1 MELGSGK
8 GGKMKGCFVSI
19 LVFLGILGAPFIGSG
34 LESQDVIEQKPTGQI
49 NWTKGTVSAKGKALL
64 DENETD
70 KSLALQAAVTAAG
83 QDARKNLV
91 QLIKEIRI
99 DSNIKA
105 GDILVASE
113 TIKSKLNEILD
124 ALKPIVPISH
134 LPDGSVEIKLQMPL
148 KGAFAQL
155 ILPAGIKQIKPI
167 KQVNSA
173 KSNTSDKSKATASA
187 PIRSKPILHTGMI
200 VDAKGLSEV
209 KPAIVPKIVDESGQE
224 IYGPAFVSRE
234 YALQA
239 GMSGYTHTLE
249 SAKADPRIKDNPLIV
264 KGLKTKNLERSVIVV
279 SNSDAAKL
287 RQASEHLSF
296 LRKCSVIIVLD

>member
-1 MELGSGK
+1 
-8 GGKMKGCFVSI
+8 MKGCFVFI
-19 LVFLGILGAPFIGSG
+19 LVILSMLGAPLIGSG
-34 LESQDVIEQKPTGQI
+34 KESNDVIEQKPTGQI
-49 NWTKGTVSAKGKALL
+49 NWTKGTVSAKGKALP
-64 DENETD
+64 DENETND
-70 KSLALQAAVTAAG
+70 SKALQVAITAAG

-91 QLIKEIRI
+91 QLIKGIRI
-99 DSNIKA
+99 DSNTEV

-113 TIKSKLNEILD
+113 TIKNKLNEILE
-124 ALKPIVPISH
+124 ALKPIEPIRYLS
-134 LPDGSVEIKLQMPL
+134 DESIEVKLQMPF
-148 KGAFAQL
+148 KSAFAQL
-155 ILPAGIKQIKPI
+155 ILPADIKQIKPI
-167 KQVNSA
+167 KQVNPT
-173 KSNTSDKSKATASA
+173 KSGSNSNASDSSKATASV

-200 VDAKGLSEV
+200 VDAKGLSEA
-209 KPAIVPKIVDESGQE
+209 KPSIVPKIIDESGQE

-239 GMSGYTHTLE
+239 GMSGYTHTLA
-249 SAKADPRIKDNPLIV
+249 SAKTDPRIKDNPLIV

>member
-1 MELGSGK
+1 
-8 GGKMKGCFVSI
+8 MKGCFVLI
-19 LVFLGILGAPFIGSG
+19 LVFLGMLGTPFIGSG
-34 LESQDVIEQKPTGQI
+34 LESQDVIEREPTGQI
-49 NWTKGTVSAKGKALL
+49 NWTLGTVSAKGKALP

-70 KSLALQAAVTAAG
+70 KSQALQAAVTAAG

-91 QLIKEIRI
+91 QLIKGIRI
-99 DSNIKA
+99 DSNIKV

-124 ALKPIVPISH
+124 ALKPIVPISY
-134 LPDGSVEIKLQMPL
+134 LPDGSVEVKLQMTL

-155 ILPAGIKQIKPI
+155 VLPADIKQIKPI
-167 KQVNSA
+167 KQVNPAKSDS
-173 KSNTSDKSKATASA
+173 KSNTSGKSKATASA

-209 KPAIVPKIVDESGQE
+209 KPAIVPKIIDESGQE

-239 GMSGYTHTLE
+239 GMSGYTHTLA
-249 SAKADPRIKDNPLIV
+249 SAKTDPRIKDNPLIV